1 MESATKTI
9 ANRVDSVKKTIRECA
24 DIINELVQI
33 GQLQRDTCDSI
44 ITKEK
49 TNIKLFFGRSKTCR
63 FSLYGFKPV
72 LAGLSGKTNKPP
84 AIAGAHRVY

>member
-9 ANRVDSVKKTIRECA
+9 ANRVDSVKKTIRKCA

-49 TNIKLFFGRSKTCR
+49 TNIKLFFGRSKACR
-63 FSLYGFKPV
+63 FSLRETG
-72 LAGLSGKTNKPP
+72 
-84 AIAGAHRVY
+84 